1 MSYILSG
8 ILGIMVG
15 IFFAK
20 WTNEKADRKYDR
32 LEHPIKHCLEGLKW
46 LMVPLIP
53 VCLVWGIICA
63 LVFGG

>member
-46 LMVPLIP
+46 LWFL
-53 VCLVWGIICA
+53 LFQFVW
-63 LVFGG
+63 FGA